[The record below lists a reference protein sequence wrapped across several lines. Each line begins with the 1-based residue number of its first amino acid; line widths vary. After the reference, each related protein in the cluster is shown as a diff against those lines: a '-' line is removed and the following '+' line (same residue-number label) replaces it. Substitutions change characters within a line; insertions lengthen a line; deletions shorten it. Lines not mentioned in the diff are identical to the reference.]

1 MSQSK
6 FKVGSLLGSTALVAL
21 GVAFAGQATAGD
33 HARVVK
39 SSKDQVSLKLS
50 GQFSREMSVHRRWF
64 SNRVRHA
71 DSNYSSS
78 RFRFHASGKI
88 NSDIKVNARNE
99 IAFDDATECSEQHP
113 ALPTVAVAVTTCKP
127 VRRKF
132 SSPTTS
138 SVVFGWVPVIR
149 RRTVS

>member
-39 SSKDQVSLKLS
+39 SSKDQVSLKIS
-50 GQFSREMSVHRRWF
+50 GQFSREITVVDDGHST
-64 SNRVRHA
+64 RVRHA

-78 RFRFHASGKI
+78 RFRFHAGGKI
-88 NSDIKVNARNE
+88 NSNIKVGGLERNRYL
-99 IAFDDATECSEQHP
+99 TMPECSEQH
-113 ALPTVAVAVTTCKP
+113 A
-127 VRRKF
+127 RRCQRW
-132 SSPTTS
+132 P
-138 SVVFGWVPVIR
+138 
-149 RRTVS
+149 

>member
-39 SSKDQVSLKLS
+39 SSKDQVSVKIS
-50 GQFSREMSVHRRWF
+50 GQFSREMSVVDDGF
-64 SNRVRHA
+64 STRVRHA

-78 RFRFHASGKI
+78 RFRIHASGKI
-88 NSDIKVNARNE
+88 NSNIKVGARND
-99 IAFDDATECSEQHP
+99 IAFDDARNAPNNTLCRQCRP
-113 ALPTVAVAVTTCKP
+113 
-127 VRRKF
+127 
-132 SSPTTS
+132 
-138 SVVFGWVPVIR
+138 
-149 RRTVS
+149 